1 MAEKKKDKKQK
12 RSKTPKKQK
21 RSKPRSSKK
30 TKGRGTSGLTAFK
43 DTSRSGLRK
52 TGYVAPPR
60 DYFAQLVN
68 QQVQSRSIEE
78 QNAAITEARRQ
89 ASALQKEVANQ
100 RQTIEAGIKEGKQV
114 FQMHHLKVRSPAGLV
129 IQELFAA
136 FAANFVRWAAVWLH
150 EACVDLPPPLSAP
163 QPSVKRL
170 VRIAA
175 NTTAWVSWQ
184 PTGCLLRFTEL
195 SAFAG
200 IQLIIKRS
208 TPFQLALPFL
218 ESVDFSP
225 I

>member
-1 MAEKKKDKKQK
+1 MSTD
-12 RSKTPKKQK
+12 
-21 RSKPRSSKK
+21 
-30 TKGRGTSGLTAFK
+30 
-43 DTSRSGLRK
+43 
-52 TGYVAPPR
+52 PR
-60 DYFAQLVN
+60 DINLTD
-68 QQVQSRSIEE
+68 E
-78 QNAAITEARRQ
+78 
-89 ASALQKEVANQ
+89 Q
-100 RQTIEAGIKEGKQV
+100 RQLLA
-114 FQMHHLKVRSPAGLV
+114 QMAQDTGRPWAELLE
-129 IQELFAA
+129 ELFAA